1 MFLGLGPNFRPNK
14 IDAVI
19 PAKAGIQ
26 LSDDSCNLAQDDDGR
41 KHGQGL
47 YFNTTKQKNWFDM
60 DFGYC
65 KSIGKKQ
72 IALTQCMSSQYLCT

>member
-47 YFNTTKQKNWFDM
+47 F
-60 DFGYC
+60 
-65 KSIGKKQ
+65 
-72 IALTQCMSSQYLCT
+72 LTQQNKKTDLTWILAIANRLGKNRLH